1 MPVFDKWAWIKRN
14 WAYVLE
20 EATGLGLVFV
30 GGTALNLVLFKE
42 YRASE
47 DIDLYDPQAKTIGAA
62 HEKECV
68 EKLAKRLAKKGFEI
82 KSRDER
88 ALWIGPNIKVE
99 VFNDG
104 TLFTRIDKKNIGQT
118 DVLTFDLQTYA
129 EMKMAAL
136 LCRSNYDARDLVD
149 LFVMKKQAGFVPQF
163 PKRECD
169 VIENGFDERMRDIK
183 RTNKEDLRIFQT
195 DKQIEDLHYG
205 EFEEFKK
212 WLYDWLSGFR

>member
-1 MPVFDKWAWIKRN
+1 MSIFDKWAWIRRN
-14 WAYVLE
+14 CAYVLE
-20 EATGLGLVFV
+20 EATALDLVFV

-47 DIDLYDPQAKTIGAA
+47 DIDLYDPQAKTVGAA

-68 EKLAKRLAKKGFEI
+68 EKLAKRLAEKGFEI

-104 TLFTRIDKKNIGQT
+104 TSFTKIEKRDFDQATI
-118 DVLTFDLQTYA
+118 LTFDLKTYA
-129 EMKMAAL
+129 DMKMAAL
-136 LCRSNYDARDLVD
+136 LCRTTYDARDLVD
-149 LFVMKKQAGFVPQF
+149 LFVMKKQAGVVPRF
-163 PKRECD
+163 PVRECD
-169 VIENGFDERMRDIK
+169 VIENRFNGRLMSIK
-183 RTNKEDLRIFQT
+183 QTKREDLSVFQT
-195 DKQIEDLHYG
+195 DAQIENLPYG

-212 WLYDWLSGFR
+212 WLYGWLSGFR